1 MNKATKVAL
10 RVMLGGVGLIG
21 LIGVAHTP
29 IGRPL
34 LNALRGAPG
43 CPVDFSGLDPAK
55 IEAYRVTQLARQR
68 GVERAAS
75 RRALGFV
82 LGRSSRADVLAFM
95 RAHDAKCGL
104 AREDSLLT
112 CKQVPVSF
120 ANRCAPAVDDLQMMF
135 DQQAKLV
142 SIDLMRKETTSGV
155 ALQFLDDREHTLA
168 RDVGRATEQIGE
180 RTRTYLSNAFSRA
193 SLRYQYSDVVAEIS
207 AMSYGA
213 RGIRVR
219 ERYQLYPDASPG
231 GA

>member
-1 MNKATKVAL
+1 MGKTTKIAL
-10 RVMLGGVGLIG
+10 RVMLGGVGLIA

-43 CPVDFSGLDPAK
+43 CPVDLSGGDPAK
-55 IEAYRVTQLARQR
+55 IEANRVTQLVHQR
-68 GVERAAS
+68 GSERAAS
-75 RRALGFV
+75 RRALGFE
-82 LGRSSRADVLAFM
+82 LGHTSRDQVVAFM
-95 RAHDAKCGL
+95 RAHNATCEL

-120 ANRCAPAVDDLQMMF
+120 GGSCAPAVDDLQMMF

-155 ALQFLDDREHTLA
+155 ALQFMTDREHTLA
-168 RDVGRATEQIGE
+168 SDVGRVTEQTGE
-180 RTRTYLSNAFSRA
+180 RTRAYLSNTLSRA
-193 SLRYQYSDVVAEIS
+193 SLHYQYSDVVAEIS
-207 AMSYGA
+207 AMSFGA

-219 ERYQLYPDASPG
+219 ERYQLYPDSSPG